1 MIHTVTVSANEV
13 PDGVITAFTFP
24 VSGTSK
30 PLRRGGFRALDKTL
44 LGVTTQTI
52 QDNGVGGTL
61 AGSNGT
67 ITTALNYTTTLATP
81 QGVTFTI
88 APPAGHLV
96 TLSLDV
102 HQGFPVMGVMNFYTQ
117 QNIKELIVADTTYV
131 NRYND
136 TTNRLDDISPSTL
149 LTGNKFNFNS
159 WVNYPD
165 PLGNQRLLFVNFKDP
180 VQQYDGTTVKP
191 YPIYTA
197 TGAAIPTGAF
207 ATGDGGFTYSFST
220 PSGTGIAPGIF
231 PGFTSATITEA
242 VTGQTITI
250 NQFGEVSG
258 DGTGVV
264 DLLNGTITV
273 TFLVAIAVGDPI
285 LIAYTPLTNPI
296 DTALHISNFQDHLFV
311 EYTIESAKEY
321 GRRIRTSGTGA
332 YCDTFVPNYVVGAG
346 VVDISSDTYLSSS
359 DFNRNDRV
367 MFTNTETWVA
377 KYSQNDAAPFT
388 FGRLDSSRGS
398 QAPYGTITYL
408 NRTNAVSTLGFIIT
422 DGYSVDRSDY
432 KLPAYSFNNIDPANF
447 QLCFA
452 GSVDVD
458 RDHYLIHPSMGQQES
473 DQILVTNYEEDN
485 FAVYRIPLS
494 CMGSFIVSK
503 TVTWDDLLIYN
514 TWDEMAAVYGDWNAF
529 AFSKGAPLPVGGGH
543 NGQIVRLNDTES
555 EDYPV
560 KIRNITIIDD
570 LTVQVTTDF
579 QDYQHGDYVCLE
591 GVNGMFE
598 INDKQGQIDQVISE
612 YIFNLKMDITTANFS
627 AYTGGG
633 LASKCIVFTST
644 TKKFNPFANADRKVS
659 CGWMYFYVSTSGT
672 DLTKNEYIYGA
683 TKADPCV
690 LDIPGHNFKPNQQI
704 YINSVGG
711 MTQLN
716 GLNFN
721 VGEVLD
727 ANGKID
733 PDRISLLGVD
743 STGYG
748 TYTSGGFASAPENAN
763 LQIRVITNDTEQPT
777 QVNPYNPTPYLV
789 NLTNQR
795 SENGIKKWYKIWIN
809 QTARFLQFEISN
821 NQSGA
826 QVQIHAIMPGFAAV
840 GRMV

>member
-1 MIHTVTVSANEV
+1 MVNR
-13 PDGVITAFTFP
+13 ITAEAYSTGTGVTGPYNHVLSQQP
-24 VSGTSK
+24 V
-30 PLRRGGFRALDKTL
+30 RRGSVTITAGSQSAVDDGLGGF
-44 LGVTTQTI
+44 VTTPA
-52 QDNGVGGTL
+52 GGS
-61 AGSNGT
+61 GS
-67 ITTALNYTTTLATP
+67 INYTTGSASITFLNVVPNPTP
-81 QGVTFTI
+81 ITVTY
-88 APPAGHLV
+88 
-96 TLSLDV
+96 DQ
-102 HQGFPVMGVMNFYTQ
+102 HQGFPVMGVMTYFTQ
-117 QNIKELIVADTTYV
+117 QNIKEMIVADTTYV
-131 NRYND
+131 NRYNAA
-136 TTNRLDDISPSTL
+136 TNRLDDISPATL
-149 LTGNKFNFNS
+149 LTGNKFNFMS

-165 PLGNQRLLFVNFKDP
+165 PLGNQRLLFVNFNDP

-191 YPIYTA
+191 YPIYTDLGTPV
-197 TGAAIPTGAF
+197 TGGAF
-207 ATGDGGFTYSFST
+207 ATGDGSTGPYAFST
-220 PSGTGIAPGIF
+220 PAGTGIAPGIF

-242 VTGQTITI
+242 NTSQTITI
-250 NQFGEVSG
+250 DQFGVVSG
-258 DGTGVV
+258 DGTGTV

-273 TFLVAIAVGDPI
+273 TFLVAIANGDPI
-285 LIAYTPLTNPI
+285 LISYTPMINPI

-311 EYTIESAKEY
+311 EYTIEGTKEY

-367 MFTNTETWVA
+367 LFTNTESWSA
-377 KYSQNDAAPFT
+377 KYSQNDAVPFT
-388 FGRLDSSRGS
+388 YSRLDSTRGS

-432 KLPAYSFNNIDPANF
+432 KLPDYSFNSIDPENF
-447 QLCFA
+447 KLCFA

-458 RDHYLIHPSMGQQES
+458 RDHYLIHPSMGNQTS
-473 DQILVTNYEEDN
+473 NRILVTNYEEDN
-485 FAVYRIPLS
+485 FSIYRIPLS
-494 CMGSFIVSK
+494 CMGSFVVSK
-503 TVTWDDLLIYN
+503 NVTWDDLLVYN
-514 TWDEMAAVYGDWNAF
+514 TWDEMAKKYGSWNAF

-543 NGQIVRLNDTES
+543 QGQIVQLNDTES

-560 KIRNITIIDD
+560 NIRNITIIDD

-579 QDYQHGDYVCLE
+579 QDYQFGDYVCLE
-591 GVNGMFE
+591 AVNGMFE
-598 INDKQGQIDQVISE
+598 INDKQGQINQVISP
-612 YIFNLKMDITTANFS
+612 YIFNLKMDISTANFS
-627 AYTGGG
+627 PYTGGG
-633 LASKCIVFTST
+633 QASKCIVFSST

-683 TKADPCV
+683 TKSDPCI
-690 LDIPGHNFKPNQQI
+690 LEIPGHGYQPNQQI

-711 MTQLN
+711 MTELN
-716 GLNFN
+716 GLYFN
-721 VGEVLD
+721 VGEV
-727 ANGKID
+727 ID
-733 PDRISLLGVD
+733 QNHISLLGVD
-743 STGYG
+743 SIGYT
-748 TYTSGGFASAPENAN
+748 TYTSGGFSSTPVNAN
-763 LQIRVITNDTEQPT
+763 LQVRVITNDTEEPT

-789 NLTNQR
+789 NLTNQ
-795 SENGIKKWYKIWIN
+795 SNEIGIKKWYKIWIN